1 MSTWV
6 ITDTIAYDHAIGVVQ
21 TTQATDLG
29 TVAKA
34 KDIASTAYGTG
45 YFKYLAIPVSTA
57 IALGILVTWTAS
69 DYKVVAVPAGGT
81 SKATGVPVAGTVQA
95 ISSNAAVQYAWFQ
108 VEGKIPLLKTAVAT
122 TANVP
127 IYISGTA
134 GRVKVLVSTTQIILG
149 AMTCEAV
156 TSTTSTALCYLN
168 RSSLP
173 GA

>member
-6 ITDTIAYDHAIGVVQ
+6 ITDTNAFDHAIGVVQ
-21 TTQATDLG
+21 TTQATELG
-29 TVAKA
+29 TVVKA
-34 KDIASTAYGTG
+34 KDLATTAYGTG
-45 YFKYLAIPVSTA
+45 YFKYLAIPTTTA
-57 IALGILVTWTAS
+57 ISLGILVSWTAS

-108 VEGKIPLLKTAVAT
+108 IEGRIPLLKTAVTT

-134 GRVKVLVSTTQIILG
+134 GRVKVLKSTTQIILG
-149 AMTCEAV
+149 AMTCEAI
-156 TSTTSTALCYLN
+156 TSTISTVLCYLN

-173 GA
+173 GD